1 MTASS
6 VGMEQTETMT
16 KTATCS
22 CGALTVTAVG
32 RPIVVNACSCFD
44 CQRRSGSAFTYTA
57 FFPDA
62 RVEIQGE
69 FRSFRETRSAGRWHE
84 SRFCLVCGVSVMSRL
99 EVFPEL
105 TGIAV
110 GCFADPAFAPP
121 EGFYWSSR
129 RHGWVPLPVDI
140 AVYEAQ

>member
-1 MTASS
+1 MEDTETATRTAS
-6 VGMEQTETMT
+6 
-16 KTATCS
+16 CS

-32 RPIVVNACSCFD
+32 RPTVVNACTCLD

-62 RVEIQGE
+62 RIEIEGG
-69 FRSFRETRSAGRWHE
+69 FRSFRESRSAGRWHE
-84 SRFCLVCGVSVMSRL
+84 SRFCPICGVSLISRL
-99 EVFPEL
+99 EVFPGL

-110 GCFADPAFAPP
+110 GCFADPAFDPP
-121 EGFYWSSR
+121 QGFYWSSR

-140 AVYEAQ
+140 PAYEAQ